1 MKQGF
6 RSNNM
11 NPELSNCHICT
22 IQSYVQYH
30 CVVTLTTLRTEDT
43 PHLTVSHKESRSCTQ
58 LCVTLSYQLSFV

>member
-1 MKQGF
+1 
-6 RSNNM
+6 M

-22 IQSYVQYH
+22 IHSYVQYH

-58 LCVTLSYQLSFV
+58 LCVTLSYQLRFV